1 MRRKRAEYFKVE
13 KNVPDPVV
21 ARVTHRISFSE
32 VDVMAVAWH
41 GRYPQ
46 FFELALEELCRS
58 IGLSYK
64 DYFDANLGAPIV
76 QLHLDYHSPVVLDE
90 EITIIAKLIWNEAA
104 RLNTEYTVMKE
115 DGAIAATGYTVQMF
129 VDIKTGEPALAAPKL
144 LEKCLERWKKGEFK
158 NLE

>member
-1 MRRKRAEYFKVE
+1 MRRKKERYFKAE
-13 KNVPDPVV
+13 NDDPDPVTV
-21 ARVTHRISFSE
+21 KISHRISFSE
-32 VDVMAVAWH
+32 VDAMAMVWH

-64 DYFDANLGAPIV
+64 DYFDANLRAPIV

-90 EITIIAKLIWNEAA
+90 KVTIVAKLIWNEAA

-115 DGAIAATGYTVQMF
+115 NGAIAATGYTVQMF
-129 VDIKTGEPALAAPKL
+129 VDGKTGEPYLATPEL
-144 LEKCLERWKKGEFK
+144 LEKCLQRWKKGDFK
-158 NLE
+158 NIK